1 MSPRPLLALWL
12 LLCAGCAVH
21 VGPGDAAW
29 KILTA
34 GHRGTAALDAG
45 YRMHYVDLGRQD
57 AQAVVMV
64 HGYGDSSYAFS
75 RTVRPLLAAG
85 FRVVALDQAGLGR
98 SEIPPEP
105 FVYSV
110 ENQARQVLALAD
122 RLGLRRFHLV
132 GHSMGGGVA
141 LYIAWKHPER
151 LRSVVPIAP
160 ASFNPAGA
168 LSVLGRLPVA
178 GLVEPLFRRWVIR
191 TALLDVT
198 HDDRKVSEA
207 MVDEYARVTRKKG
220 FMRVLMLM
228 VAQYFSDQHEA
239 MTRAFATIRTP
250 MLIVWGEEDRW
261 LPCWRGGELASQVPG
276 ALYVRVPAAGH
287 MVHME
292 RPEVVNPFL
301 LKFLQIHSR

>member
-1 MSPRPLLALWL
+1 MSPRSLLLLSA

-29 KILTA
+29 KTLTG
-34 GHRGTAALDAG
+34 GHRGDATLADG
-45 YRMHYVDLGRQD
+45 YRMHYVDLGSKNGP
-57 AQAVVMV
+57 AVLLV
-64 HGYGDSSYAFS
+64 HGYGDSSYSFN

-85 FRVVALDQAGLGR
+85 FRVVALDLPGLGR

-105 FVYSV
+105 FDYSV
-110 ENQARQVLALAD
+110 ENQARQVLALAR
-122 RLGLRRFHLV
+122 RLKLGRFHLV

-141 LYIAWKHPER
+141 LYIAWKHPGR

-168 LSVLGRLPVA
+168 LSVMGKLPVA
-178 GLVEPLFRRWVIR
+178 GLVEPFFRRWVIR
-191 TALLDVT
+191 TALLDVI
-198 HDDRKVSEA
+198 HDDRMVDEA
-207 MVDEYARVTRKKG
+207 MVDEYARVTRKAG
-220 FMRVLMLM
+220 FMRVLMRM
-228 VAQYFSDQHEA
+228 VAQFFSPRHDA
-239 MTRAFATIRTP
+239 MTRAFGAIRTP
-250 MLIVWGEEDRW
+250 MLVVWGEEDRW
-261 LPCWRGGELASQVPG
+261 LPCWRGGELARKVPG

-301 LKFLQIHSR
+301 VKFLQVHSL